1 MNDLDK
7 ARKDINDID
16 AEMVR
21 LFEKRMKASETI
33 AQFKKERGLSVK
45 DSVREEQVIEQSRGK
60 ISDPVIESYYVEF
73 LKNNI
78 ALSCSYQERLMIG
91 MTVAYCGVEGAFAY
105 IAAKRMFPKAKL
117 VAYGDFKSAYQS
129 VSEGRADCA
138 VLPIEN
144 SYAGEVGTVM
154 DLIFS
159 GDLYINQV
167 TDLEVTH
174 DLMAADG
181 ARIEDIKTVV
191 SHPQALEQCAEY
203 IRNHGFETEAY
214 SNTALA
220 AKYVKESKDRSLAA
234 IASTET
240 AEIFGLKVL
249 ESRINTDAKNTT
261 RFAALSR
268 TQNYPATQRRREDE
282 SFILVFTV
290 RNEAGAL
297 AQTLNIIGVH
307 GFNMRSLRS
316 RPMKN
321 LLWSYYFYIEAEGNI
336 NTENGREMLQEL
348 SAVCAKLKLVGTYYS
363 NTTKKEEK

>member
-1 MNDLDK
+1 MNELDK
-7 ARKDINDID
+7 ARKEINEID
-16 AEMVR
+16 AEMAL
-21 LFEKRMKASETI
+21 LFEKRMKASECV

-45 DSVREEQVIEQSRGK
+45 DPVREQQVIERSREK
-60 ISDPVIESYYVEF
+60 ISDPVIESYYVRF

-78 ALSCSYQERLMIG
+78 ALSCDYQERLMNG
-91 MTVAYCGVEGAFAY
+91 ETVAYCGVEGAFAY
-105 IAAKRMFPKAKL
+105 IAAKRMFPQARL
-117 VAYGDFKSAYQS
+117 TAFGDFKSVYQA
-129 VSEGRADCA
+129 VSDGKADCA

-154 DLIFS
+154 DLLFS
-159 GDLYINQV
+159 GDLYVNQV

-174 DLMAADG
+174 DLLAAEG
-181 ARIEDIKTVV
+181 TRAEDIKTVV

-203 IRNHGFETEAY
+203 IRKHGFDTKTY

-220 AKYVKESKDRSLAA
+220 AKYVKESGDKSLAA
-234 IASTET
+234 IASAET
-240 AEIFGLKVL
+240 AEIFGLKTL
-249 ESRINTDAKNTT
+249 ESRINTDSKNTT

-268 TQNYPATQRRREDE
+268 TQNYPATVKKREDE

-316 RPMKN
+316 RPMKD
-321 LLWSYYFYIEAEGNI
+321 LLWNYYFYIEAEGNI

-363 NTTKKEEK
+363 NNTRKEEN